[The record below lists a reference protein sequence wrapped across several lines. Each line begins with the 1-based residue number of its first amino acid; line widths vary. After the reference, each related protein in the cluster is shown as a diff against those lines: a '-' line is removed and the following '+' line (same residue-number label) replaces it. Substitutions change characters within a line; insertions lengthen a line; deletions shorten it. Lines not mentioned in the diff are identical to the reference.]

1 MRVVNCCHF
10 LGHYLQLC
18 SITKIAYISSLRR
31 LLLLKI
37 DVSFLNSF
45 DILRID
51 LSLLSVLCSFFS
63 SEKYFINF
71 QILLLPFYPL
81 SLNLS
86 FLFFL
91 SIFSSHSLLSL
102 HLFLSHENYISPL
115 PEQNL
120 KIKFESFL
128 VEIIC
133 VWFQLLI

>member
-1 MRVVNCCHF
+1 MRVVTCCHF
-10 LGHYLQLC
+10 GGQYLQLC
-18 SITKIAYISSLRR
+18 SITKIAYLSSLRN

-37 DVSFLNSF
+37 VVSFLHSF
-45 DILRID
+45 NVLRID
-51 LSLLSVLCSFFS
+51 LILLSVLCSFFS
-63 SEKYFINF
+63 CEKYFINF

-91 SIFSSHSLLSL
+91 SIFSSLSLLSL
-102 HLFLSHENYISPL
+102 HLFLSHGNYISPP